1 MNPLKRYVVWLSRMS
16 HSRGFGVQSP
26 SAYRFI
32 RYVLC
37 EHYPYYAYGELR
49 RTHPS
54 LPWLTRKRMEL
65 YFRLANFRQADTWID
80 NGDDT
85 TLLNEYVAKGCRK
98 TRVANGCSKADIA
111 NGCANSTVQIARVC
125 MTDGCEEYLGQLLA
139 NTDQN
144 SVIVIEDIASNPV
157 ARRMWQQLVRNKAV
171 SVSYDLY
178 YLGVAFFDTERF
190 KTNYIVN
197 F

>member
-1 MNPLKRYVVWLSRMS
+1 MNLFKRYVVWLSRMS

-49 RTHPS
+49 RTHHS

-80 NGDDT
+80 NGDDS
-85 TLLNEYVAKGCRK
+85 TLLNEYVARGCSK
-98 TRVANGCSKADIA
+98 TRVANGF
-111 NGCANSTVQIARVC
+111 ANSTVQIARVC
-125 MTDGCEEYLGQLLA
+125 MVDGCEEYLEKLLA
-139 NTDQN
+139 NTDQD
-144 SVIVIEDIASNPV
+144 SIIAIEDIASNPV
-157 ARRMWQQLVRNKAV
+157 ARRMWQQLVSNKAV